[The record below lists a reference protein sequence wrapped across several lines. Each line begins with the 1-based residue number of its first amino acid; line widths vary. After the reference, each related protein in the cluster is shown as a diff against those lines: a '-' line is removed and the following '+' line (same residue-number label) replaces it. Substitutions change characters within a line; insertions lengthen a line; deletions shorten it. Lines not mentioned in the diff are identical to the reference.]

1 VALISLL
8 FFLSGLSGL
17 IYQVVWVREFGNL
30 FGNTVYSASLIIAVF
45 MLGLG
50 VGSYVVG
57 TWADRQDAARPESLL
72 RTYGLFEVVIGLIG
86 LAISAFLPHL
96 GYVSALASSYSRD
109 ANGWYVLSASSY
121 AARVAIA
128 ALLLTPITLLMGGTL
143 TLLIRYSV
151 RLDLEIGAWRI
162 ALLYGVNT
170 AGAAAGAFLTDFVLV
185 PAVGLQVTQW
195 TAVLCN
201 IAVGSCAFLL
211 ASRPSPGFTNGMSR
225 LQPAAGFGL
234 QKGNPGHDTSSSAL
248 AWTSLALAL
257 SGFAAMGMEI
267 LWFRH
272 FTLLLGGFRAV
283 FSLLLTVILIGI
295 GVGSVVGGL
304 LNRLIARPVQ
314 WLMVGEGLFVA
325 ATLFGLANADLRSIL
340 TVDAF
345 LAGLAATP
353 GDESG
358 WARRTW
364 ELWLMARPILLEI
377 GVPALV
383 MGFTFPLANAVVQHA
398 ERAVGRR
405 AGVLYFSNTIGAVC
419 GSLAAGFLLLPMV
432 GIQGSATVLTI
443 AAGLTVIPLYVATR
457 TGPDRAPAAPRGSI
471 AAPVASTLIGGFAIA
486 LWLLLPSSFV
496 ITRAQIAPAE
506 GQRQL
511 DLVEGINEV
520 VSVVEV
526 ASTGRMLLTNGH
538 AMSST
543 TLMSQRYMRALAH
556 IPLLSIDHP
565 ETALVIGFGVGNT
578 THAVTLHPSIRR
590 VEVADLSRQVLA
602 HAGYFSDANGDV
614 LNDRRVVVYVNDGR
628 QHLRMR
634 REAAYDLIALEPPP
648 IALAGVGALYS
659 KEFYALARTRLKMK
673 GYISQWLPAYQV
685 PAETTLAMIRA
696 FVDVFPQAVLLC
708 GSNQELLLV
717 GANDSRIEID
727 PNHLAIALAD
737 APAVRSDL
745 QRLGLGSVA
754 EIVGTFVGS
763 PQTLRDASRDHAPVT
778 DDRPIQEYGARSRL
792 SSGYQRLPASIFDLS
807 QAAVWCPKCFVGA
820 KPVPLAAGLDVYLAV
835 LARVYRR
842 ASLATEGPGSFVDPP
857 TRRLKQSSAYPGPVL
872 GNVHDALGVALAAE
886 GKFDEAVQEFR
897 EELRRDPNSAESH
910 NDLGMALDSLGKL
923 DEATE
928 QFQQALA
935 LRPDFAEARHNLAA
949 ATATRGGH
957 RQSGP

>member
-1 VALISLL
+1 
-8 FFLSGLSGL
+8 
-17 IYQVVWVREFGNL
+17 
-30 FGNTVYSASLIIAVF
+30 
-45 MLGLG
+45 M
-50 VGSYVVG
+50 
-57 TWADRQDAARPESLL
+57 
-72 RTYGLFEVVIGLIG
+72 
-86 LAISAFLPHL
+86 
-96 GYVSALASSYSRD
+96 
-109 ANGWYVLSASSY
+109 
-121 AARVAIA
+121 
-128 ALLLTPITLLMGGTL
+128 
-143 TLLIRYSV
+143 
-151 RLDLEIGAWRI
+151 
-162 ALLYGVNT
+162 
-170 AGAAAGAFLTDFVLV
+170 
-185 PAVGLQVTQW
+185 
-195 TAVLCN
+195 
-201 IAVGSCAFLL
+201 AVGSCAFLL
-211 ASRPSPGFTNGMSR
+211 ASRPSPGFTNGMRR
-225 LQPAAGFGL
+225 LQPAAGFRL
-234 QKGNPGHDTSSSAL
+234 QKGNPGHDSSSSAL

-272 FTLLLGGFRAV
+272 FTLLLGGFRTV

-295 GVGSVVGGL
+295 GAGSVVGGL

-325 ATLFGLANADLRSIL
+325 ATLFGLANTDLRSIL

-353 GDESG
+353 GESG
-358 WARRTW
+358 WARRVW
-364 ELWLMARPILLEI
+364 ELWLMAKPILLE
-377 GVPALV
+377 VAAPALV
-383 MGFTFPLANAVVQHA
+383 MGFTFPLANALVQHA

-457 TGPDRAPAAPRGSI
+457 NGPDRAQAVGRGSI
-471 AAPVASTLIGGFAIA
+471 AALVASTLIGGGAIA

-496 ITRAQIAPAE
+496 ITRAQIAPAT

-511 DLVEGINEV
+511 DLVEGVNEV
-520 VSVVEV
+520 VSVVDV
-526 ASTGRMLLTNGH
+526 AGTGRMLLTNGH

-602 HAGYFSDANGDV
+602 HASYFREANGDV

-628 QHLRMR
+628 QHLRMQ

-659 KEFYALARTRLKMK
+659 KEFYALARTHLKMK

-717 GANDSRIEID
+717 GTNDSRIEID
-727 PNHLAIALAD
+727 PNHLAKALAD

-763 PQTLRDASRDHAPVT
+763 PQTLQDASRDHAPVT
-778 DDRPIQEYGARSRL
+778 DDRPRQEYGARSRL

-807 QAAVWCPKCFVGA
+807 QAAAWCPRCFVGA

-835 LARVYRR
+835 LARVYSR
-842 ASLATEGPGSFVDPP
+842 ASQAMEGPGHAA
-857 TRRLKQSSAYPGPVL
+857 R
-872 GNVHDALGVALAAE
+872 GVSLAAE
-886 GKFDEAVQEFR
+886 GKFDEAIQEFR
-897 EELRRDPNSAESH
+897 AELRRDPNSAESH
-910 NDLGMALDSLGKL
+910 NNLGMALDSLGKL
-923 DEATE
+923 DEATD

-935 LRPDFAEARHNLAA
+935 LRPDFAEARRNLAA
-949 ATATRGGH
+949 ATGTRAGH